1 MVQNKHQRM
10 AFAEWA
16 QNNEVSF
23 KSVCFSDEAHFH
35 LDGVVNKQNVR
46 FWGQRIHV

>member
-1 MVQNKHQRM
+1 VLPKLTFQNKRQRI

-23 KSVCFSDEAHFH
+23 NTLWFSDEAHFR
-35 LDGVVNKQNVR
+35 LDRVVN
-46 FWGQRIHV
+46 I